1 MHVLSCFV
9 YLIKKCSFDLL
20 CFLDLFF
27 QNAGSWQ
34 STLFQIIFKD
44 IYITQLYIR
53 HVLKGEEEQLI
64 HLRRRHRRIQKTQ
77 RLAYTAG
84 DLFSS
89 NASVD
94 VSNTTRLLAA
104 SVLSFNK
111 DLTPRVTVYLRF
123 TSLRRWSDAKLA
135 YFPCRRPFFFFFFFF
150 FSFFAANIKC
160 VSHLTMVVLKQMS
173 GSDGISIW
181 TGNSGR
187 K

>member
-9 YLIKKCSFDLL
+9 YLIKKSVLL
-20 CFLDLFF
+20 ISCVFWIFFF

-64 HLRRRHRRIQKTQ
+64 YLRRRHRRIQKTL

-135 YFPCRRPFFFFFFFF
+135 YFPCRRPFFFSFFFFF
-150 FSFFAANIKC
+150 FLFSLPTLN
-160 VSHLTMVVLKQMS
+160 V
-173 GSDGISIW
+173 
-181 TGNSGR
+181 
-187 K
+187 

>member
-1 MHVLSCFV
+1 MCFG
-9 YLIKKCSFDLL
+9 S
-20 CFLDLFF
+20 FF

-94 VSNTTRLLAA
+94 VSNTTLLLAA

-123 TSLRRWSDAKLA
+123 TSLRTWSDAKLA
-135 YFPCRRPFFFFFFFF
+135 YFPCRTPFSFFFFFL
-150 FSFFAANIKC
+150 SFFAANIRC
-160 VSHLTMVVLKQMS
+160 LRHLTKVVLKQMS

-181 TGNSGR
+181 TRNSGR